1 MHSKSMSIMKSSARH
16 GYVIA
21 VLSLTA
27 LLLLSLQGC
36 GGSTSK
42 TYPVDQATDFAGNTL
57 VGCEDEV
64 FESAG
69 GSIKII
75 TRYKDY
81 TVSGTTTKL
90 SYDEWIQAGRPDN
103 DKGYKYYY
111 VYTPTG
117 EEHALVYMN
126 NEDVC
131 IEVAVH
137 GRNGRR
143 TCALML
149 NEDGAFILKN
159 PVTGDTANREVLEQD
174 YQYYHE
180 EASRIVNAIDPDFLY
195 SLDTQSNIPRSTKSN
210 SSRQSSGDA
219 PAPSNLPENAV
230 DWLMTSQHVGETVS
244 IYGPVVDSEYASTS
258 NGQPT
263 FLDLGTFYPDPDR
276 VSIVIWGKNRS
287 NFSPSPEALYEG
299 KRICVTGE
307 VYVYDGVCN
316 IEVTS
321 PDQIKILD

>member
-1 MHSKSMSIMKSSARH
+1 MLSGTTSVKKLLAER
-16 GYVIA
+16 GRVIA
-21 VLSLTA
+21 I
-27 LLLLSLQGC
+27 LLLILLSLSLQGC
-36 GGSTSK
+36 GSSTTK
-42 TYPVDQATDFAGNTL
+42 TYQVEQAVDCRGNTL
-57 VGCEDEV
+57 IGCIDEV
-64 FESAG
+64 TELPN
-69 GSIKII
+69 GSTEIVTK
-75 TRYKDY
+75 YKDY

-90 SYDEWIQAGRPDN
+90 SYDDWIQAGRPDN

-117 EEHALVYMN
+117 EDHALVYMN
-126 NEDVC
+126 NEDAC
-131 IEVAVH
+131 IEVVVP

-143 TCALML
+143 SCKLIL
-149 NEDGAFILKN
+149 SKDDVFLLKN
-159 PVTGDTANREVLEQD
+159 PVTGNTVNTEVLEQD

-180 EASRIVNAIDPDFLY
+180 EASRIINAIDPDFLY
-195 SLDTQSNIPRSTKSN
+195 SLDTQSNIPRSAKSN
-210 SSRQSSGDA
+210 PSRQSSSDVS
-219 PAPSNLPENAV
+219 APSNLPENAV
-230 DWLMTSQHVGETVS
+230 DWLMAPQHVGETVS
-244 IYGPVVDSEYASTS
+244 VYGPVVDSEYARTS

-276 VSIVIWGKNRS
+276 VSVVIWGKNRG

-316 IEVTS
+316 IEATS

>member
-1 MHSKSMSIMKSSARH
+1 MYSKSTSIMKSSARH
-16 GYVIA
+16 GHVIA
-21 VLSLTA
+21 VLSLA
-27 LLLLSLQGC
+27 VLLLFSLQGC

-117 EEHALVYMN
+117 EEHALVYLN
-126 NEDVC
+126 NKDVC
-131 IEVAVH
+131 IEVTVH

-149 NEDGAFILKN
+149 NEDGVFLLKN
-159 PVTGDTANREVLEQD
+159 PVTGDTVNREALEQD

-195 SLDTQSNIPRSTKSN
+195 SLDTQSNIPRSAKSSSSKSN
-210 SSRQSSGDA
+210 SKPGIPSGA
-219 PAPSNLPENAV
+219 IEWTN
-230 DWLMTSQHVGETVS
+230 TSKYLGETVT
-244 IYGPVVDSEYASTS
+244 ICGPIVSSTVASSS
-258 NGQPT
+258 NGSPT
-263 FLDLGTFYPDPDR
+263 YLDMGAAYPASNR
-276 VSIVIWGKNRS
+276 VSIVIWGEDAG
-287 NFSPSPEALYEG
+287 NFPQPPVSMYEG
-299 KRICVTGE
+299 KTICVTGE
-307 VYVYDGVCN
+307 VYSYRGTCS
-316 IEVTS
+316 IKVTS
-321 PDQIKILD
+321 PSQIKTIG